1 VCTQNFVS
9 TAFGVGT
16 ATDVA
21 IAALMCWRLLANR
34 TGWSHTDSVIWTLI
48 TYTLN
53 SGVLTAFCVIGGLVS
68 SVAGQKTEFEL
79 FFLLLLPDRASCSTR
94 AACSAA
100 NAC

>member
-1 VCTQNFVS
+1 VS

-34 TGWSHTDSVIWTLI
+34 TGWSRTDSVIWTLI

-68 SVAGQKTEFEL
+68 SVAGKGTAFEL
-79 FFLLLLPDRASCSTR
+79 FFLLLLPDCTFRSASTVCC
-94 AACSAA
+94 AAC
-100 NAC
+100 